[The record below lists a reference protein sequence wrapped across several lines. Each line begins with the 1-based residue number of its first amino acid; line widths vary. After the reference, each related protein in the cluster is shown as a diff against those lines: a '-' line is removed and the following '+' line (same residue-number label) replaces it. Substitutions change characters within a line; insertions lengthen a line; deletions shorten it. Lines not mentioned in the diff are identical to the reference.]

1 MFVIYHKVY
10 QREVDDMIKQLDDKV
25 AIITGGTK
33 GIGGACTR
41 LFAERG
47 AKVLFTGRDRNAGLE
62 LEGELRE
69 KGYEVKFA
77 QCDVSKESD
86 IINIVNQGIEEFNQL
101 DILVNNAAT
110 HISKLMHEYTEEDFY
125 TLINTNL
132 RNYFLHSKYTIPH
145 LLKTKGAI
153 VNISSSTGK
162 VGQYAGSLYS
172 ATKGAINAFTKSIA
186 LDYARSHIRA
196 NAILPAYVDTP
207 LLRTW
212 INQQADPVAT
222 EQSLANCHALGQI
235 SSSEEIAAVA
245 AFLASD
251 DASTITG
258 SIIDAD
264 GGATLEYSPAVI
276 KFIGVNR
283 HEN

>member
-1 MFVIYHKVY
+1 MN
-10 QREVDDMIKQLDDKV
+10 KQLEGKV
-25 AIITGGTK
+25 AIVTGGTK

-47 AKVLFTGRDRNAGLE
+47 AKVVFTGRDENTGLE
-62 LEGELRE
+62 LEKELHRN
-69 KGYEVKFA
+69 GYEVKFA
-77 QCDVSKESD
+77 QCDVSNESD
-86 IINIVNQGIEEFNQL
+86 IIHVVNLAVQSFKHI

-110 HISKLMHEYTEEDFY
+110 HISKLMHEYSEEDFN
-125 TLINTNL
+125 TIINTNL
-132 RNYFLHSKYTIPH
+132 RNYFLHSKYAIPH
-145 LLKTKGAI
+145 LLITKGAI

-172 ATKGAINAFTKSIA
+172 ATKGAINAFTKSVA
-186 LDYARSHIRA
+186 LDYARSNVRA

-207 LLRTW
+207 LLRAW

-222 EQSLANCHALGQI
+222 EQSLSNCHALGHI

-276 KFIGVNR
+276 KFRG
-283 HEN
+283 